1 MKAFKFWY
9 TQFERIRKIV
19 FPFILLAISVFGSTM
34 TKYFLFLTFFRLH
47 NIRIFVKFDEQVI
60 INKPTSVF
68 QRENSVLLD
77 GPSRQ

>member
-34 TKYFLFLTFFRLH
+34 TKYFLFLTFFRF
-47 NIRIFVKFDEQVI
+47 IRIFVKFDEQVI

-68 QRENSVLLD
+68 QRENSVLFD

>member
-1 MKAFKFWY
+1 
-9 TQFERIRKIV
+9 
-19 FPFILLAISVFGSTM
+19 M

-60 INKPTSVF
+60 INKQSTSVF
-68 QRENSVLLD
+68 QRENSVLFD